1 MDRTDQVVEAF
12 PSIKSIADESLS
24 EGVMAAWTTAMADNE
39 VDDLE
44 AIHWY
49 PPMQAELG
57 IPDETLVP
65 HVREVVEAAT
75 GLADVFEGRRGLDL
89 DRDVV
94 LAGALVHDVS
104 KLYEYDGDEPT
115 EIDELLGHPHF
126 GIHVAAAAGLPVDVQ
141 HVLAAHSR
149 NTAIEPATIEAEIV
163 CRADEV
169 AASAI
174 KLRGVDDLREA

>member
-1 MDRTDQVVEAF
+1 MDRTDRVIEAL
-12 PSIKSIADESLS
+12 PSIESIADESLR
-24 EGVMAAWTTAMADNE
+24 EGVLTAWSTAMADNGI
-39 VDDLE
+39 DDLE
-44 AIHWY
+44 GIHWY
-49 PPMQAELG
+49 PPMQAALA

-65 HVREVVEAAT
+65 HVREVVAAAV
-75 GLADVFEGRRGLDL
+75 GLADVFEGRPGLDL

-104 KLYEYDGDEPT
+104 KLYEFDGDEPT

-126 GIHVAAAAGLPVDVQ
+126 GIHVAAQAGLPVEVQ
-141 HVLAAHSR
+141 HAVAAHSP
-149 NTAIEPATIEAEIV
+149 NTAIAPATIEAEIV